1 MLSLPLLKAMNVFCL
16 LLIALRTMIVHYCPP
31 HRNHSNNCLR
41 NTDKKADFFCYNIFY
56 FYIMVHIVPM
66 YMKRTILLT
75 KKSGLRIDIIV
86 ATVPLYLSKGT
97 KRYLSWKVFWKVWKE
112 TINLK
117 IEIKTFFKF
126 IFRVTRNFYRTK

>member
-1 MLSLPLLKAMNVFCL
+1 MLSLPFLKAISVYCL
-16 LLIALRTMIVHYCPP
+16 LLRALRLMIVHYCPP

-97 KRYLSWKVFWKVWKE
+97 KRYLSWKVCKVWKIFWLFL
-112 TINLK
+112 TPRF
-117 IEIKTFFKF
+117 FFK
-126 IFRVTRNFYRTK
+126 IGMQQTRHLYLD